1 MQEESLSPDRI
12 VWSQNT
18 GNGSDAK
25 HHLVQ
30 GSANYTLQAG
40 PFVVKS
46 YWNTATLV
54 HLPVVS
60 GHLYHAMAAEQSFET
75 KRLMACKAE
84 DTY

>member
-1 MQEESLSPDRI
+1 MQEESPSPDGV

-18 GNGSDAK
+18 GNGSNAK

-40 PFVVKS
+40 PFLVKS
-46 YWNTATLV
+46 YWNTATLI

-60 GHLYHAMAAEQSFET
+60 GYFRAMAAEQSFET
-75 KRLMACKAE
+75 ERLMACKAE

>member
-1 MQEESLSPDRI
+1 MQEESLSPDGV

-40 PFVVKS
+40 PIFCKVLLEHS
-46 YWNTATLV
+46 HTRSFAYSLWL
-54 HLPVVS
+54 LPRYGS
-60 GHLYHAMAAEQSFET
+60 RAEF
-75 KRLMACKAE
+75 
-84 DTY
+84 